1 MGLGVQGCF
10 LQPYSGSFRQRLG
23 LSLTPHSSSSISLTV
38 VLLYESSMRYSF
50 LVLGLSLLGAPFFQS
65 ASLAWDGEYQVVQQ
79 DPIAKFPKWT
89 GILSSV
95 QTELGQKADIQAP
108 FTGGWDEFI
117 AKTKSDDR
125 LSMIKKTNEIFNGMR
140 YVPDQKNWGVPD
152 LWNTPVQFT
161 QNPDYVIS
169 GRVSG
174 DCEDHAIAKYY
185 ALQRLGFS
193 QDELRILVVKDLNLG
208 VGHCILGVIFGGQCL
223 ILDNQIKSVWPANQI
238 QHYKPIYAINE
249 THWWQFMPAGAA
261 APAAAAGGQAD

>member
-1 MGLGVQGCF
+1 MERSYV
-10 LQPYSGSFRQRLG
+10 PW
-23 LSLTPHSSSSISLTV
+23 SSSSLEFKVSPTPTPHLKVFLKGKAGYNEGMTF
-38 VLLYESSMRYSF
+38 LSF
-50 LVLGLSLLGAPFFQS
+50 LILVCISFPAW
-65 ASLAWDGEYQVVQQ
+65 AWDGEYQVVQQ
-79 DPIAKFPKWT
+79 DPIGKFPKWT

-95 QTELGQKADIQAP
+95 EAELAKKADIQAP
-108 FTGGWDEFI
+108 FAGGWDDFI
-117 AKTKSDDR
+117 AKTKNPDR
-125 LSMIKKTNEIFNGMR
+125 LAMIKKTNETFNSMT

-161 QNPDYVIS
+161 QNPDYIVS

-185 ALQRLGFS
+185 ALQRLGFT

-208 VGHCILGVIFGGQCL
+208 VGHCILGVIYGGQCL

-249 THWWQFMPAGAA
+249 THWWQFLPAGAA
-261 APAAAAGGQAD
+261 TPTAAAAGQSD

>member
-1 MGLGVQGCF
+1 
-10 LQPYSGSFRQRLG
+10 
-23 LSLTPHSSSSISLTV
+23 
-38 VLLYESSMRYSF
+38 MRYSY
-50 LVLGLSLLGAPFFQS
+50 LLMGISLLGASFFPS
-65 ASLAWDGEYQVVQQ
+65 ASWSWDGEYQVVQQ

-185 ALQRLGFS
+185 ALQRLGFT

-261 APAAAAGGQAD
+261 APAAAAASQAD